1 MKKKGAERIDRDA
14 QKREA
19 ERLAREREAI
29 GEISAPLRKASAEKK
44 TGRDGKKE

>member
-1 MKKKGAERIDRDA
+1 MKKRGAERVDRDA
-14 QKREA
+14 ERWEKQ
-19 ERLAREREAI
+19 RLAREREAI

>member
-1 MKKKGAERIDRDA
+1 MKEKGAERIDRDA

-29 GEISAPLRKASAEKK
+29 EEMACYDAQQADAKE
-44 TGRDGKKE
+44 DGKEE